1 MGTFIADR
9 DNPGELG
16 VPAGKSVAKFKRGI
30 FRQSAGGVIE
40 SCEPMEKRS
49 LRRALFAAV
58 EFGGEAGGRLKPS
71 CL

>member
-16 VPAGKSVAKFKRGI
+16 APVGKPVAKFKRGI
-30 FRQSAGGVIE
+30 FRQRVGGVVE
-40 SCEPMEKRS
+40 GCEPMAKKS
-49 LRRALFAAV
+49 LRRALFVAV
-58 EFGGEAGGRLKPS
+58 EFGGEAGGRLKLL